1 MEASQPK
8 VHVLTKDSF
17 NVKIE
22 EVICSG
28 YGKVNI
34 LNDFKIRVTFDND
47 RSVHRPSCD
56 VPRDK

>member
-8 VHVLTKDSF
+8 VHVLTKNSF

-22 EVICSG
+22 DVISSG
-28 YGKVNI
+28 HGKVNI

>member
-1 MEASQPK
+1 MKASQPK

-22 EVICSG
+22 DVISSG
-28 YGKVNI
+28 HGKVNI

-47 RSVHRPSCD
+47 RSLHRPSCD

>member
-47 RSVHRPSCD
+47 RSLHRPSCD
-56 VPRDK
+56 LPRDK